1 MQIQPQSNTHH
12 PAPRNHIHEN
22 VARTMSSLELR
33 DLINAER
40 SAAGEPKVRNDQFLA
55 RVEDELGDDLEG
67 VQKYCT
73 PLHGNLVDTYALT
86 LDQCML
92 VGMRESKAVRRS
104 VLKKLKALEAPRVIA
119 TLPDF
124 SNPAAA
130 ARAWADEVEK
140 KQAAEKAQ
148 LLLSVENQAQ
158 ATKIHQMENLFQ
170 EGMTAP
176 QFCKKLNG
184 VNVMQVG
191 GALEGR
197 NWLYNESKTGVRW
210 RVASYARD
218 KYMTEHAHE
227 VTPHGKDAFFTYT
240 PVLLKKGAI
249 RLYELYLNNEL
260 PMKKTWD
267 GLFTH
272 DKELRAE

>member
-1 MQIQPQSNTHH
+1 MQIHEQGNTRHL
-12 PAPRNHIHEN
+12 APRNAISEN
-22 VARTMSSLELR
+22 VARTMSSREIAEVTEKRHDNVWRTIESLYAKGLIGLPQFEEVPNPGPGPLCLKQYLVGKRDSFVVVAQLSPEFTAALVDRWQELESQVAQPQQLST
-33 DLINAER
+33 LEILQLALE
-40 SAAGEPKVRNDQFLA
+40 SEKA
-55 RVEDELGDDLEG
+55 RVL
-67 VQKYCT
+67 
-73 PLHGNLVDTYALT
+73 LT
-86 LDQCML
+86 IQ
-92 VGMRESKAVRRS
+92 
-104 VLKKLKALEAPRVIA
+104 
-119 TLPDF
+119 
-124 SNPAAA
+124 
-130 ARAWADEVEK
+130 VE
-140 KQAAEKAQ
+140 Q
-148 LLLSVENQAQ
+148 Q

-197 NWLYNESKTGVRW
+197 SWLYNESKTGVRW

>member
-1 MQIQPQSNTHH
+1 MQIHAQGNTHH
-12 PAPRNHIHEN
+12 PAPRNASYEN
-22 VARTMSSLELR
+22 VARTMSSQEIADLVGSRHDSVKRAIERLAAKGVIDIPPLVEKPTGGRPVEEYLFSGEKGKRDSLVVVAQLSPEFTGAIVDRWQELEGMSVQPVQLST
-33 DLINAER
+33 LEILQIALE
-40 SAAGEPKVRNDQFLA
+40 SEKA
-55 RVEDELGDDLEG
+55 RVL
-67 VQKYCT
+67 
-73 PLHGNLVDTYALT
+73 LT
-86 LDQCML
+86 IQ
-92 VGMRESKAVRRS
+92 
-104 VLKKLKALEAPRVIA
+104 
-119 TLPDF
+119 
-124 SNPAAA
+124 
-130 ARAWADEVEK
+130 VE
-140 KQAAEKAQ
+140 Q
-148 LLLSVENQAQ
+148 Q

-197 NWLYNESKTGVRW
+197 NWLYNESKSGVRW

>member
-12 PAPRNHIHEN
+12 PAPRNHIHET
-22 VARTMSSLELR
+22 VARTMSSREIADLTSKRHDHVMRDIRNMLSELKITDPSFGGSYLDASGRSLPCFNLDRELTETLVTGYSIPLRHKVIQRLRELE
-33 DLINAER
+33 EQ
-40 SAAGEPKVRNDQFLA
+40 AAKPQQLSTLEILQIALESEKA
-55 RVEDELGDDLEG
+55 RVLLTI
-67 VQKYCT
+67 Q
-73 PLHGNLVDTYALT
+73 VD
-86 LDQCML
+86 Q
-92 VGMRESKAVRRS
+92 
-104 VLKKLKALEAPRVIA
+104 
-119 TLPDF
+119 
-124 SNPAAA
+124 
-130 ARAWADEVEK
+130 
-140 KQAAEKAQ
+140 
-148 LLLSVENQAQ
+148 Q
-158 ATKIHQMENLFQ
+158 ATKIHQLENLFQ

-197 NWLYNESKTGVRW
+197 SWLYNESKTGVRW

-249 RLYELYLNNEL
+249 RLYELYLNKEL

>member
-1 MQIQPQSNTHH
+1 MQIQPQSNTHY
-12 PAPRNHIHEN
+12 PAPRNQIHEN
-22 VARTMSSLELR
+22 VARTMSSREIADLTGSTHDNVLKTVRGLIDKGVISRNDTPYIPYTHPQNGQVYFEFLLPYRDTMVVVSGYSVELR
-33 DLINAER
+33 AKIIDRWQELEQQVAQPRELSTLEILQLALE
-40 SAAGEPKVRNDQFLA
+40 SEKA
-55 RVEDELGDDLEG
+55 RVLLT
-67 VQKYCT
+67 VQ
-73 PLHGNLVDTYALT
+73 
-86 LDQCML
+86 
-92 VGMRESKAVRRS
+92 
-104 VLKKLKALEAPRVIA
+104 
-119 TLPDF
+119 
-124 SNPAAA
+124 
-130 ARAWADEVEK
+130 VE
-140 KQAAEKAQ
+140 Q
-148 LLLSVENQAQ
+148 Q

-197 NWLYNESKTGVRW
+197 SWLYNESKTGVRW

-249 RLYELYLNNEL
+249 RLYQLYLNNEL

>member
-1 MQIQPQSNTHH
+1 MHTSNHDVQALKR
-12 PAPRNHIHEN
+12 PAPQNGSYEN
-22 VARTMSSLELR
+22 VARTMSSQEIA
-33 DLINAER
+33 DLVGSRHDKVKQSIERLAER
-40 SAAGEPKVRNDQFLA
+40 GVIQLPPMGVVKNHLGQSVSVFQVSKRDSFIVVAQLSPEFTAALVDRWQELEQQVAQPRELSTLEILQLALESEKA
-55 RVEDELGDDLEG
+55 RVL
-67 VQKYCT
+67 
-73 PLHGNLVDTYALT
+73 LT
-86 LDQCML
+86 IQ
-92 VGMRESKAVRRS
+92 
-104 VLKKLKALEAPRVIA
+104 
-119 TLPDF
+119 
-124 SNPAAA
+124 
-130 ARAWADEVEK
+130 VE
-140 KQAAEKAQ
+140 Q
-148 LLLSVENQAQ
+148 Q

-197 NWLYNESKTGVRW
+197 SWLYNESKTGVRW

-218 KYMTEHAHE
+218 RYMTEHAHE

>member
-1 MQIQPQSNTHH
+1 VLLTIQ
-12 PAPRNHIHEN
+12 
-22 VARTMSSLELR
+22 V
-33 DLINAER
+33 
-40 SAAGEPKVRNDQFLA
+40 DQ
-55 RVEDELGDDLEG
+55 
-67 VQKYCT
+67 
-73 PLHGNLVDTYALT
+73 
-86 LDQCML
+86 
-92 VGMRESKAVRRS
+92 
-104 VLKKLKALEAPRVIA
+104 
-119 TLPDF
+119 
-124 SNPAAA
+124 
-130 ARAWADEVEK
+130 
-140 KQAAEKAQ
+140 
-148 LLLSVENQAQ
+148 Q
-158 ATKIHQMENLFQ
+158 ATKINQLENLFQ

-197 NWLYNESKTGVRW
+197 SWLYNESKTGVRW

-272 DKELRAE
+272 DKELKGVA

>member
-1 MQIQPQSNTHH
+1 MQIQAQGNTHR
-12 PAPRNHIHEN
+12 PAPRNTIYEN
-22 VARTMSSLELR
+22 VARTMSSREIADLVNSRHDDVKRSIARLADRSVIQLPPLAEVKNHLGQTVAEYLVCKRDSFVVVAQLSPEFTAALVDRWQELEQQVAKPRELST
-33 DLINAER
+33 LEILQLALE
-40 SAAGEPKVRNDQFLA
+40 SEKA
-55 RVEDELGDDLEG
+55 RVLLTI
-67 VQKYCT
+67 Q
-73 PLHGNLVDTYALT
+73 VD
-86 LDQCML
+86 Q
-92 VGMRESKAVRRS
+92 
-104 VLKKLKALEAPRVIA
+104 
-119 TLPDF
+119 
-124 SNPAAA
+124 
-130 ARAWADEVEK
+130 
-140 KQAAEKAQ
+140 
-148 LLLSVENQAQ
+148 Q
-158 ATKIHQMENLFQ
+158 ATKIHQLENLFQ

-197 NWLYNESKTGVRW
+197 SWLYNESKTGVRW

-272 DKELRAE
+272 DKELKGVA